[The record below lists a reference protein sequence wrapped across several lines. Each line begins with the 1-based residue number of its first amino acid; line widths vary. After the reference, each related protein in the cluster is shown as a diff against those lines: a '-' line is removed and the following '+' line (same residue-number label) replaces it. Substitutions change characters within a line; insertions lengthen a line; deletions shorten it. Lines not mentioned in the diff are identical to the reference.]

1 MTEIRLKWRRR
12 SFTRLSLIIGIL
24 FTVWP
29 IAGCDSGTSTPA
41 AVGTRQRAVQDS
53 DFRFEISIPESVLNE
68 TVTGRMFIVISRNND
83 VMPRYNERA
92 VRFQAGRT
100 GVPFFGVDVENLSP
114 GQPAVID
121 ATTFGS
127 PLESLLDLPAG
138 DYYIQAVFNKYTEF
152 QRADGHTVWM
162 HKDQWEGQ
170 NWKRSPGNIYSDV
183 QQVHIDPMSADTI
196 RVEVTNII
204 PPIEV
209 PEDSRYVKR
218 FKIQSDIL
226 TEFWGQPM
234 YLGMTVLLP
243 VGYDEHP
250 DVHYPV
256 VYSQGHFSLAAPLGF
271 EGTRRSVREDWL
283 GPDFP
288 RFIAVTIQHPC
299 PYFDDSYA
307 VNSPSVGPFGDAIHE
322 ELIPE
327 FERRFR
333 AIAEPYA
340 RVLTGGSTG
349 GWESFALQ
357 VYYPDF
363 YGGTWSFAPDPLDF
377 RNVEGIN
384 IYEDVNAYYKVHEWR
399 TVPTPN
405 SRVTETG
412 AINLT
417 SKQRNHYELAN
428 GTKGRSGEQIDIWSA
443 VFGPLGDDGYFKPLF
458 DKYTGEIDPEVAQ
471 AWKENYDIR
480 YYLEQNWSTIGDKL
494 VGKLHVFAGTMDA
507 YYLDVGVKHVR
518 DFLESTTDPYY
529 AGSVTFGAH
538 GGHGWRPMTSGQLIR
553 LMAQHIMKNRPA
565 GTQVDWMY

>member
-1 MTEIRLKWRRR
+1 MTSRIVHRRPP
-12 SFTRLSLIIGIL
+12 FTILMVLFVFLIGPL
-24 FTVWP
+24 MSCQN
-29 IAGCDSGTSTPA
+29 GESTPA
-41 AVGTRQRAVQDS
+41 VIGTGQPTALDS
-53 DFRFEISIPESVLNE
+53 DFRFEISIPQSVLNE

-83 VMPRYNERA
+83 VIPRYNERA

-121 ATTFGS
+121 VNTLGS
-127 PLESLLDLPAG
+127 PLESLLELPAG
-138 DYYIQAVFNKYTEF
+138 DYYIQAVFNKYTQF
-152 QRADGHTVWM
+152 NRSDGHTVWM

-170 NWKRSPGNIYSDV
+170 NWKTSPGNIYSDV
-183 QQVHIDPMSADTI
+183 QQVHIDPTSADTI
-196 RVEVTNII
+196 RVEVTNVI

-209 PEDSRYVKR
+209 PPDSRYVKR

-234 YLGMTVLLP
+234 YLGMVVLLP
-243 VGYDEHP
+243 LGYDEHP
-250 DVHYPV
+250 NVRYPV

-271 EGTRRSVREDWL
+271 ESTTRSVREDWL

-333 AIAEPYA
+333 TIAEPYA

-384 IYEDVNAYYKVHEWR
+384 IYDDVNAYYKVHEWR

-417 SKQRNHYELAN
+417 SKQRNHFELAS

-443 VFGPLGDDGYFKPLF
+443 VFGPLGDDGYFQPLF
-458 DKYTGEIDPEVAQ
+458 DKYTGEIYPEVAQ

-480 YYLEQNWSTIGDKL
+480 YYLEQNWPTIGDKL

-538 GGHGWRPMTSGQLIR
+538 GGHGWRPMSNGQLLR
-553 LMAQHIMKNRPA
+553 LMAQHIQKNRPA
-565 GTQVDWMY
+565 GTPVDWMY